1 MCNERGLVMFYERF
15 ERLCRERGYTP
26 SGAVVAIGRSKNLAA
41 KWKATNATPSAEV
54 LRDLAKLF
62 DVSVEY
68 LIGKDDGM
76 AARQEAFDR
85 AEMRVLFDAAK
96 GVPASKI
103 YEVVAILERYKE
115 ENKVDP

>member
-1 MCNERGLVMFYERF
+1 MFYERF

-68 LIGKDDGM
+68 LLGKDDGM
-76 AARQEAFDR
+76 AARQEMFDNVD
-85 AEMRVLFDAAK
+85 MRVLFDAAR
-96 GVPASKI
+96 GIPRSKL
-103 YEVVAILERYKE
+103 YETIAMLNKYKE
-115 ENKVDP
+115 ENGIDP